1 MDTRTRQ
8 VPLPTQSSSS
18 DTTTTA
24 KDPNDSSTLPTFV
37 SRGLQT
43 DFEVESTN
51 LLAPMQF
58 YEKQQSHV
66 FRFFCKLLY
75 HRFCLYLLSTDSI
88 QVIKVSIIFHLI
100 ILQINPFYHLLKKHP
115 YGIIIIILRCP
126 IHLLFFLINHNQ
138 CHHPY

>member
-1 MDTRTRQ
+1 MFNMNTRTRQ

-66 FRFFCKLLY
+66 CLSNFFVSSSNYYIIDFACICS
-75 HRFCLYLLSTDSI
+75 RQI
-88 QVIKVSIIFHLI
+88 QFK
-100 ILQINPFYHLLKKHP
+100 
-115 YGIIIIILRCP
+115 
-126 IHLLFFLINHNQ
+126 
-138 CHHPY
+138 